1 MLFRSAT
8 LSGLSLDPSASQALV
23 LSPAFN
29 TAITSY
35 TATTGKPDVDIDP
48 TAASGATYQCKK
60 GSYVLT
66 ACDFSGVGSDSLA
79 VGSNAISII
88 VTAEDGVTKKTYTV
102 TITRV
107 VDTNNEILSID
118 LSWGGLLTSASTN
131 TSFTRTAFSPTVVAY
146 DLTSNDDTV
155 SMTVYLKNED
165 GTFDC
170 EDVGLSESANDMDN
184 ASGATCNFDLTG
196 ATADSGYTIRVTVD
210 PEGAA
215 GTNKEYVFT
224 VRLSESVVVGG
235 SNPTL
240 LPASSTLVP
249 SDVVSFNGTV
259 ASLFTNETTVQYQ
272 WYLCTAAV
280 TASRTNG
287 YIPRDKGCVAKS
299 NAIQPTY
306 TVVASDAGKYLVGA
320 LIGQPGSVLMYTAS
334 KIIAGTPGVSN
345 AATPPAP
352 TEAGLVGAEV
362 GGLVE
367 LENIDLADFTGLT
380 DVATQVQFQWYRC
393 TNAASTASMGA
404 SVSNPSGCTK
414 IAGAQDD
421 SYTPEASAT
430 PTLNDA
436 GKYLRVR
443 LVLQVGRLVYMV
455 FTRTTNKVFGPPVSV
470 SAPGAPSAPT
480 NLSVTQDTKDVTASN
495 GTWSG
500 NPVLDTSVPEN
511 FTYQWYSCIFGLSR
525 APADDPTGI
534 MTRKG
539 PLCEEISGAVSKVYT
554 VGLELCGRY
563 LLVGVVA
570 DNTDFRNKG
579 GASDMR
585 WGPTSSSPVRG
596 TACP

>member
-1 MLFRSAT
+1 M
-8 LSGLSLDPSASQALV
+8 
-23 LSPAFN
+23 
-29 TAITSY
+29 
-35 TATTGKPDVDIDP
+35 
-48 TAASGATYQCKK
+48 
-60 GSYVLT
+60 
-66 ACDFSGVGSDSLA
+66 
-79 VGSNAISII
+79 
-88 VTAEDGVTKKTYTV
+88 
-102 TITRV
+102 
-107 VDTNNEILSID
+107 
-118 LSWGGLLTSASTN
+118 
-131 TSFTRTAFSPTVVAY
+131 VAY

-352 TEAGLVGAEV
+352 TEAGLVGDAGPGARPLDREAGDVVRHVLDRRVEAARVEEDPAVRRIRRRPEELLLAPPRDRAVVDEV
-362 GGLVE
+362 PVVVAPRRVG
-367 LENIDLADFTGLT
+367 DLT
-380 DVATQVQFQWYRC
+380 DRHARRVARDDAVDEGEGV
-393 TNAASTASMGA
+393 AARHE
-404 SVSNPSGCTK
+404 
-414 IAGAQDD
+414 I
-421 SYTPEASAT
+421 
-430 PTLNDA
+430 
-436 GKYLRVR
+436 
-443 LVLQVGRLVYMV
+443 GRAHV
-455 FTRTTNKVFGPPVSV
+455 
-470 SAPGAPSAPT
+470 
-480 NLSVTQDTKDVTASN
+480 
-495 GTWSG
+495 
-500 NPVLDTSVPEN
+500 
-511 FTYQWYSCIFGLSR
+511 
-525 APADDPTGI
+525 
-534 MTRKG
+534 
-539 PLCEEISGAVSKVYT
+539 
-554 VGLELCGRY
+554 
-563 LLVGVVA
+563 
-570 DNTDFRNKG
+570 
-579 GASDMR
+579 
-585 WGPTSSSPVRG
+585 
-596 TACP
+596 